1 MFFTKKCNYF
11 SWATRWNHLFLSQS
25 QYKQSYCT
33 LKFQSSNPWV
43 VSEGVFLFRIDSH
56 KRGSR
61 LSSITKMWFELLINL
76 RQVSFKCIWKLNMS
90 YDCNISNTCDI
101 SMRFWKCFKYSEI
114 LNTLDFTESQH
125 SRSGRSSYLGNWT
138 CLMIVISLTLMIF
151 QWGFGNL
158 CYDEY
163 RGTFVW
169 SLQKSDCGL

>member
-1 MFFTKKCNYF
+1 
-11 SWATRWNHLFLSQS
+11 
-25 QYKQSYCT
+25 
-33 LKFQSSNPWV
+33 
-43 VSEGVFLFRIDSH
+43 
-56 KRGSR
+56 
-61 LSSITKMWFELLINL
+61 MWFELLINL

-90 YDCNISNTCDI
+90 YDCNISNTYDI

-163 RGTFVW
+163 RGDICLIFTKVWLWTLNNISENLWTCILTCCKFSEDLIVQSNTWMQTCGWRVHEIDPWWIGFVFN
-169 SLQKSDCGL
+169 LNFHK